1 MRISNKKELNPVFR
15 ALYDQAGLLLDYGKE
30 VVLELSEF
38 KPKRNNEQN
47 AYYWLFNS
55 WVANFLNEAGLT
67 YGEYEIPYTSEIIHE
82 IQKKVFGIETTT
94 KMTVK
99 EFCDYET
106 QVIHFWQE
114 RTHGEFQVPEL
125 PLSYL
130 SKKGYDLEYNLR

>member
-67 YGEYEIPYTSEIIHE
+67 YGEYEIPYTSEIIHD
-82 IQKKVFGIETTT
+82 IQKKLFGVKTTT
-94 KMTVK
+94 KMTAG
-99 EFCDYET
+99 EFCDYIT
-106 QVIHFWQE
+106 KVMLFWQE

>member
-47 AYYWLFNS
+47 AYYWLFNG

-67 YGEYEIPYTSEIIHE
+67 YGEYEIPYTSEIIHD
-82 IQKKVFGIETTT
+82 IQKKLFGVKTTT
-94 KMTVK
+94 KMTVG
-99 EFCDYET
+99 EFCDYIT
-106 QVIHFWQE
+106 KVTSFWQE

-130 SKKGYDLEYNLR
+130 NKKGYDLEYNLR

>member
-47 AYYWLFNS
+47 AYYWLFNG
-55 WVANFLNEAGLT
+55 WVADFLNEAGLT
-67 YGEYEIPYTSEIIHE
+67 YGEYEIPYTSEIIHD
-82 IQKKVFGIETTT
+82 IQKKLFGVKTTT
-94 KMTVK
+94 KMTVG
-99 EFCDYET
+99 EFCDYIT
-106 QVIHFWQE
+106 KVMLFWQE